1 MDALSHLAAGFG
13 VALTPLNL
21 SLALVGSVVG
31 TAIGVLPGIGPLNAI
46 ALLLPFCFALQ
57 LSPASGL
64 ILLAAIYY
72 GSGYGGRIT
81 AILLNMPGEPSAVLT
96 TLDGHP
102 LAKQGRGGAA
112 LAASGIGSFVGATLS
127 VVAMTFLSVP
137 LAKVAVLFSPAD
149 YVALIAF
156 ALSLLGAVAPDN
168 AAKTWAA
175 GALGLLLAVV
185 GVDSGTGV
193 ERFTFGSMELLGGI
207 DFTVLAIGLFAI
219 GEVLLLLETRVR
231 AEVARLGGGARLG
244 VGELLRCVPA
254 MLRATGIGFVVGV
267 LPGAGASV
275 ASAMSY
281 ATERRVAGRDGAFG
295 RGDMRGVA
303 APETA
308 DNAAQIGNMVPML
321 ALGIPGSGTTAVLL
335 GALLMYNITPGPLL
349 FEQRPDVVWGL
360 IASMYVGNLMLLVLN
375 LPLVGLFARLL
386 LVPAWVLYPVVI
398 ALSFAGV
405 YAASNS
411 ASDLLLAT
419 GFGLLGWL
427 FRKLDVPLVPIV
439 LGFVLGRLL
448 EDNLRRALSLS
459 DGDPAAL
466 LASPASILLWVLTVG
481 ALAWPLVAR
490 LREGARLRADRRRSA
505 A

>member
-1 MDALSHLAAGFG
+1 MDALNQLAAGFG

-21 SLALVGSVVG
+21 ALAFMGCVVG

-46 ALLLPFCFALQ
+46 ALLLPFCFALK
-57 LSPASGL
+57 LEPSSAL

-102 LAKQGRGGAA
+102 LARQGRGGAA
-112 LAASGIGSFVGATLS
+112 LAVSGVGSFVGATLS

-137 LAKVAVLFSPAD
+137 LARVAVLFSPAD

-156 ALSLLGAVAPDN
+156 ALSLLGAVAPGN

-175 GALGLLLAVV
+175 GCLGLLLALI

-193 ERFTFGSMELLGGI
+193 ERFTFGQLELLGGI

-219 GEVLLLLETRVR
+219 GEILLLLEVRLRVE
-231 AEVARLGGGARLG
+231 AAKLGAGPGLG
-244 VGELLRCVPA
+244 LGELLRCGPA
-254 MLRATGIGFVVGV
+254 MLRATGIGFVIGV

-275 ASAMSY
+275 ASALSY
-281 ATERRVAGRDGAFG
+281 AAERRIAGRSGTFG
-295 RGDMRGVA
+295 KGDMRGVA

-349 FEQRPDVVWGL
+349 FQQRPDVVWGL
-360 IASMYVGNLMLLVLN
+360 IASMYVGNVMLLALN

-386 LVPAWVLYPVVI
+386 SVPSWVLYPAVI

-411 ASDLLLAT
+411 VTDLLLAVA
-419 GFGLLGWL
+419 FGVVGWL

-459 DGDPAAL
+459 DGDPAIL
-466 LASPASILLWVLTVG
+466 FASPLSVLFWALVLV
-481 ALAWPLVAR
+481 ALAWPLAAEVLAAR
-490 LREGARLRADRRRSA
+490 ERRRA
-505 A
+505 ASP

>member
-1 MDALSHLAAGFG
+1 LEALGHLAGGFA

-21 SLALVGSVVG
+21 VLALLGSAVG

-57 LSPASGL
+57 LPPESAL

-81 AILLNMPGEPSAVLT
+81 AILLNMPGEPAAVLT

-102 LAKQGRGGAA
+102 LAKAGRGGAA
-112 LAASGIGSFVGATLS
+112 LAVSGVGSFVGASLS

-137 LAKVAVLFSPAD
+137 LARVAVAFSPAD

-156 ALSLLGAVAPDN
+156 ALSLLGAVAPGN
-168 AAKTWAA
+168 AAKAWAA
-175 GALGLLLAVV
+175 GALGVLLALV

-193 ERFTFGSMELLGGI
+193 ERFTFGSIELLGGI

-219 GEVLLLLETRVR
+219 GEVLLLLEVRLR
-231 AEVARLGGGARLG
+231 AEVAKLGGGAPLSLR
-244 VGELLRCVPA
+244 ELARCVPA
-254 MLRATGIGFVVGV
+254 MLRATGIGFAIGV

-275 ASAMSY
+275 AAALSY
-281 ATERRVAGRDGAFG
+281 ATERRIADRDGSFG
-295 RGDMRGVA
+295 HGDMRGVA
-303 APETA
+303 SPETA

-349 FEQRPDVVWGL
+349 FEQRPEVAWGL
-360 IASMYVGNLMLLVLN
+360 IASMYVGNAMLLVLN
-375 LPLVGLFARLL
+375 LPLVGVFARLL
-386 LVPAWVLYPVVI
+386 LVPAWALYPAVI

-405 YAASNS
+405 YAVSNS
-411 ASDLLLAT
+411 AFDLLLAV
-419 GFGLLGWL
+419 GFGVLGWL
-427 FRKLDVPLVPIV
+427 FRKVGMPLVPIV

-466 LASPASILLWVLTVG
+466 LASPVSLLLWALTVG
-481 ALAWPLVAR
+481 ALVWPLIAR
-490 LREGARLRADRRRSA
+490 VLRLARA

>member
-1 MDALSHLAAGFG
+1 MDALGHLAAGFG

-21 SLALVGSVVG
+21 ALAFIGSVVG

-57 LSPASGL
+57 LPPASGL

-137 LAKVAVLFSPAD
+137 LAKIAVLFSPAD

-219 GEVLLLLETRVR
+219 GEVLLLLETRLR
-231 AEVARLGGGARLG
+231 AEVARLGGGARLSL
-244 VGELLRCVPA
+244 GELARSEEHTSELQSRQ
-254 MLRATGIGFVVGV
+254 
-267 LPGAGASV
+267 
-275 ASAMSY
+275 Y
-281 ATERRVAGRDGAFG
+281 
-295 RGDMRGVA
+295 
-303 APETA
+303 
-308 DNAAQIGNMVPML
+308 
-321 ALGIPGSGTTAVLL
+321 
-335 GALLMYNITPGPLL
+335 
-349 FEQRPDVVWGL
+349 
-360 IASMYVGNLMLLVLN
+360 LVC
-375 LPLVGLFARLL
+375 RLL
-386 LVPAWVLYPVVI
+386 L
-398 ALSFAGV
+398 
-405 YAASNS
+405 
-411 ASDLLLAT
+411 
-419 GFGLLGWL
+419 
-427 FRKLDVPLVPIV
+427 
-439 LGFVLGRLL
+439 
-448 EDNLRRALSLS
+448 E
-459 DGDPAAL
+459 
-466 LASPASILLWVLTVG
+466 
-481 ALAWPLVAR
+481 
-490 LREGARLRADRRRSA
+490 
-505 A
+505 